1 MNIADLQARQG
12 NVEVIGEIIDIS
24 EPKTFQKFGKSGRVA
39 TARLQDE
46 SGEIKLSLWNEQI
59 DQFKVGDKIR
69 IENGYVN
76 EWQGEKQLT
85 TGKFGKIEKIEMT
98 ELKKPQKEALK
109 DDAKIEEME
118 TDEGSRILSD
128 DEAAEE
134 EILDKGF
141 GEPEI
146 KDSVTHDEE
155 TEEETL
161 GELDKPGES
170 PAEAESDDEID
181 EEEISVEEEEVG

>member
-85 TGKFGKIEKIEMT
+85 TGKFGKIEKIEMG
-98 ELKKPQKEALK
+98 EVKKPQKEALK
-109 DDAKIEEME
+109 EGAKTEEME

-134 EILDKGF
+134 EVLDKGF

-155 TEEETL
+155 TEEEAL
-161 GELDKPGES
+161 EELDKPGES

-181 EEEISVEEEEVG
+181 EEEINVEEEEVG